1 MKKSPPPKNIN
12 EYMKTV
18 PPGSKAVLRKLRATI
33 RAAAPGAEEG
43 ISYRIPVFKLNGPLV
58 FFAAYDDHCSMFVP
72 GKALVA
78 SLKSEL
84 KGFHASGATIHF
96 TADHP
101 LPAAVV
107 RKIVK
112 ARVEMNLERVPVR
125 KKPKRRN
132 EHSVNK

>member
-1 MKKSPPPKNIN
+1 MKKPPPAKNIS
-12 EYMKTV
+12 EYLKTV
-18 PPGSKAVLRKLRATI
+18 PPGSRAVLRKLRATI

-72 GKALVA
+72 GKELVA

-96 TADHP
+96 TPDHP

-112 ARVEMNLERVPVR
+112 ARVVANLDRALLR
-125 KKPKRRN
+125 KKQ
-132 EHSVNK
+132 

>member
-1 MKKSPPPKNIN
+1 MQRGIDVKKSPPAKNFA

-18 PPGSKAVLRKLRATI
+18 PPGSRGVLRKLRATI

-78 SLKSEL
+78 SLKGEL
-84 KGFHASGATIHF
+84 KGFHAKGATIHF
-96 TADHP
+96 TPDHP

-107 RKIVK
+107 RKIAR
-112 ARVEMNLERVPVR
+112 ARVVANLDRVSVR
-125 KKPKRRN
+125 QKR
-132 EHSVNK
+132 